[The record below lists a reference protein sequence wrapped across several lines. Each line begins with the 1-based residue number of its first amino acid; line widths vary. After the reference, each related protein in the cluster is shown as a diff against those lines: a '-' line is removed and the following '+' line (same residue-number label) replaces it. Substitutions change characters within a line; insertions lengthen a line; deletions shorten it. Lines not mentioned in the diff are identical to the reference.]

1 MHPSL
6 SINTLCFPPA
16 PLARHIAIVG
26 ALGARG
32 ISPDLEQVSAI
43 GAVAARKLFADA
55 GLDIAT
61 LTHRAFAFARPED
74 TAVARDRLAR
84 TIDIA
89 AEIGAGSITM
99 TTGGRGDLTWPGAVQ
114 RFAEAV
120 APCAAKARVAGIALG
135 IEPTSHLYADA
146 SIAHRLA
153 DCVEIAREAGIS
165 VMIDVFACWFD
176 ADIDAAL
183 KAAGPFTALVQVSD
197 YFYGDRGL
205 PCRAVPG
212 DGAIP
217 LASMIPAII
226 SAGFRGYFDLEV
238 IGPRLDAEGTERGLR
253 RAGAY
258 MAPLLEAAGLP
269 GG

>member
-6 SINTLCFPPA
+6 SINTLCFPAA
-16 PLARHIAIVG
+16 PLARHVAIVAG
-26 ALGARG
+26 LGARG
-32 ISPDLEQVSAI
+32 ISPDLQQVDAM
-43 GAVAARKLFADA
+43 GAAAARRLFGDA

-61 LTHRAFAFARPED
+61 LTHRAFAFSNPAD
-74 TAVARDRLAR
+74 AAVARDRLAR

-89 AEIGAGSITM
+89 GEIGARSIIM
-99 TTGGRGDLTWPGAVQ
+99 TTGGRGDLAWPDACL

-120 APCAAKARVAGIALG
+120 APGAAQARAAGIELG

-153 DCVEIAREAGIS
+153 DCVHIAREAGIS

-183 KAAGPFTALVQVSD
+183 VAAGPLTALIQVSD
-197 YFYGDRGL
+197 YCYGDRGL

-217 LASMIPAII
+217 LTSMIPAIVA
-226 SAGFRGYFDLEV
+226 AGFRGFFDLEI
-238 IGPRLDAEGTERGLR
+238 IGPRLDAEGAEQGLR
-253 RAGAY
+253 RAAMFMGK
-258 MAPLLEAAGLP
+258 LLEDAGLP
-269 GG
+269 GA